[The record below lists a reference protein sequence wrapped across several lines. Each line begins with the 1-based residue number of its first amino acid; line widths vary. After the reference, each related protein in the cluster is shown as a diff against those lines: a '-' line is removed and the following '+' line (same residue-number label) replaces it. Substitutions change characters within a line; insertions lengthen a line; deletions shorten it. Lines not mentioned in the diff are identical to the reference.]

1 MLATVL
7 SAGTVLAAETAVRR
21 RINRAP
27 QSNYPHM
34 LTRHIQIRRA
44 FNRGLVGSRLEDHP
58 ALVKTAQTASALVA
72 VGAAV
77 LVQVPE
83 LRIPVW
89 GRIGA
94 GLLLGGA
101 VANTAERYLR
111 GHVTDYL
118 YLKDSPVPLL
128 RRRIWNIADA
138 AIFNGAVLTA
148 AALMI
153 GGDL

>member
-101 VANTAERYLR
+101 VANTTERWLR

-128 RRRIWNIADA
+128 RKRIWNIADA